1 MVIVKLS
8 GTHFKP
14 PKVKIQMEII
24 VQSKQ
29 LRCQRVEEVQYVL
42 MPPNRNP
49 FRKRVWGAN
58 SKIRFFFDLTAKK
71 SKKSEKMKTVKS
83 FSYVQESLKILFL
96 KSSTRFF

>member
-14 PKVKIQMEII
+14 PKVKIQMEIF

-29 LRCQRVEEVQYVL
+29 LRCQRVEKVQYIIV
-42 MPPNRNP
+42 PPNRNP
-49 FRKRVWGAN
+49 FKKKVGGAN

-83 FSYVQESLKILFL
+83 FSYIQESFKIL
-96 KSSTRFF
+96 S